1 MRCWFLFV
9 FCIALNSFRR
19 IESYNFM
26 NLFECYMKTT

>member
-1 MRCWFLFV
+1 MLVFV
-9 FCIALNSFRR
+9 CFWIALNSFRR